1 MWGQLCGPFNSQ
13 LVGFG
18 ELTMIYR
25 SHRKKIARSLS
36 MMGSWKCIYS
46 SKFRA
51 LQLHL
56 VLGPQQKL
64 SQIYLITCFIYLFL
78 LGDILKEKVAAPS
91 VFFFF
96 KWYIRPHDWLV
107 LRYREK
113 NKQLSKP
120 EFESC
125 QIQTINYCFW
135 KDLNSGLSVMYAK
148 PSLLF
153 RKIVLCTHH

>member
-1 MWGQLCGPFNSQ
+1 
-13 LVGFG
+13 
-18 ELTMIYR
+18 
-25 SHRKKIARSLS
+25 

-64 SQIYLITCFIYLFL
+64 SQIYLITCFLFIYFY
-78 LGDILKEKVAAPS
+78 LGTFWKRKQQLPQF
-91 VFFFF
+91 FFFF

-107 LRYREK
+107 LRYRGKKKKVIEAGVWE
-113 NKQLSKP
+113 LSD
-120 EFESC
+120 SDY
-125 QIQTINYCFW
+125 INYCFW
-135 KDLNSGLSVMYAK
+135 KDLNSGLSVTYAK

-153 RKIVLCTHH
+153 RKIVLCTHHWDNPLTRFLLFLK